1 MNEGREQALKAI
13 EAEVRDCTRC
23 ALYQGTTNAVP
34 GAGDPFAEIMF
45 IGEGPGYHEDQQGL
59 PFVGRSGDYLTY
71 LLKLI
76 DLERP
81 QVYITNVV
89 KHRPPQNRDPLPDE
103 ILACKAFLDQQVALI
118 QPAIIAT
125 LGRFSMARYFPNAK
139 ISQIHGQPRYDGS
152 PVMAYYPLF
161 HPAAALRNP
170 NLRHSM
176 EADFKRLPEVI
187 AEVKRRRAGGTSSAP
202 ADDSNDDN
210 DLPLQQQRLF

>member
-1 MNEGREQALKAI
+1 MNDEREQALQAI
-13 EAEVRDCTRC
+13 DAEIRSCTRC

-34 GAGDPFAEIMF
+34 GTGDPFAEIMF

-103 ILACKAFLDQQVALI
+103 ILACKGFLDRQVALI
-118 QPAIIAT
+118 RPAVIAT

-139 ISQIHGQPRYDGS
+139 ISQIHGQPRYEGD
-152 PVMAYYPLF
+152 PVTAYYPLF

-176 EADFKRLPEVI
+176 EADIKRLPEVI
-187 AEVKRRRAGGTSSAP
+187 EEVKRRRASGSDSTPPSS
-202 ADDSNDDN
+202 SSDN
-210 DLPLQQQRLF
+210 DLPMQQQRLF